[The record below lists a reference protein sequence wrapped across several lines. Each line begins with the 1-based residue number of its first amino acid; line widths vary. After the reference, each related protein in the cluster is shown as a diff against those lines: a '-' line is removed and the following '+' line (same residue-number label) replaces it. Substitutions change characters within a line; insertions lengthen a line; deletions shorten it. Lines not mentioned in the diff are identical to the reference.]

1 MKALLDLPV
10 LSLTPHLLHQ
20 ASTLS
25 SSTWHTNLNNQVA
38 EWIVRVRDEVE
49 KQLPPACEDKEK
61 ILLAVQEKLLTD
73 LLERESR
80 LEVSSR
86 LIQEADFA
94 EAEEKLLKEKDSS
107 GSLGEEW
114 QEKRFLRLMHFSRLL
129 LDTFH
134 FVGFWRLTMR

>member
-10 LSLTPHLLHQ
+10 LSLPPQLLHQ
-20 ASTLS
+20 ASTLLS
-25 SSTWHTNLNNQVA
+25 RTWQINWNNQVA

-86 LIQEADFA
+86 LIQEADFV

-114 QEKRFLRLMHFSRLL
+114 QEKRFLRLMHFSQLL

-134 FVGFWRLTMR
+134 LAGFWRLMMR

>member
-80 LEVSSR
+80 LEVSYR
-86 LIQEADFA
+86 LIQETDFV
-94 EAEEKLLKEKDSS
+94 EAEEKLLKEKDRS

-114 QEKRFLRLMHFSRLL
+114 QEKRFLRLKHLS
-129 LDTFH
+129 
-134 FVGFWRLTMR
+134 